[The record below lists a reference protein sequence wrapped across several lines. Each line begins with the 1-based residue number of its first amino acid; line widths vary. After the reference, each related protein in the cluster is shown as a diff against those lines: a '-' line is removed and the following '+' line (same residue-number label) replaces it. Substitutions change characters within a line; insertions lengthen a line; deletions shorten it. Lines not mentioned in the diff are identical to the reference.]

1 MNFRI
6 RAAREEDCR
15 DIQRMIMVCE
25 LAVYEK
31 MADQVK
37 ISHEELLRDGFGPN
51 PFYRCL
57 IAEVPEELKSDEA
70 HGKGGAFTWKI
81 CKGVGKA
88 LMASVAQVCV
98 EQQCVRLQF
107 SVLDW
112 NKASLD
118 LYMSKGAENLT
129 MEEGWNV
136 LRFHGA
142 ALENLANE
150 AP

>member
-15 DIQRMIMVCE
+15 DIQRMIME

-57 IAEVPEELKSDEA
+57 IAEVPEELKSDE
-70 HGKGGAFTWKI
+70 G
-81 CKGVGKA
+81 KGVGKA